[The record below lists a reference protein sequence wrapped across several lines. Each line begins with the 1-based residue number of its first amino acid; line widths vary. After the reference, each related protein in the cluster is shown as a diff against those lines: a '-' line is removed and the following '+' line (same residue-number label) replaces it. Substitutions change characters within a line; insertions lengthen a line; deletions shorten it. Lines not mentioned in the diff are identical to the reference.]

1 MLKITRFSTYIPHLI
16 RTFQTRHPPF
26 TRTLTLNLTRFFFSL
41 QTLNRLHSTDS
52 TSSLLSTESTFAA
65 GVAGAAGVAFSARC
79 ARTWC
84 GWKAHLGSPV
94 CSVASV
100 PTATVVGEGRRGGG
114 GKNDGTEYNR
124 YLSSPGFT
132 KKGALSLSFSTDLAE
147 GGRKRGN
154 AIRARSQS
162 LGRRSS

>member
-1 MLKITRFSTYIPHLI
+1 M
-16 RTFQTRHPPF
+16 
-26 TRTLTLNLTRFFFSL
+26 
-41 QTLNRLHSTDS
+41 
-52 TSSLLSTESTFAA
+52 ESTFAA

-132 KKGALSLSFSTDLAE
+132 KKGALSLALKAFKGKA
-147 GGRKRGN
+147 
-154 AIRARSQS
+154 
-162 LGRRSS
+162 

>member
-1 MLKITRFSTYIPHLI
+1 MHLI
-16 RTFQTRHPPF
+16 SSTRSKYATHRV
-26 TRTLTLNLTRFFFSL
+26 TRTLSLNLTRFFFSL

-114 GKNDGTEYNR
+114 GKNDGTEYNN
-124 YLSSPGFT
+124 Y
-132 KKGALSLSFSTDLAE
+132 
-147 GGRKRGN
+147 
-154 AIRARSQS
+154 
-162 LGRRSS
+162 

>member
-1 MLKITRFSTYIPHLI
+1 MVAIFQRIFRASLSTANCLNSHVFQRIYLISSTRSEYAT
-16 RTFQTRHPPF
+16 HPV
-26 TRTLTLNLTRFFFSL
+26 TRTLSLNLTRFFFSL

-52 TSSLLSTESTFAA
+52 TSSLLSMESTFAA
-65 GVAGAAGVAFSARC
+65 GVAGAAGAAFSARC

-114 GKNDGTEYNR
+114 GKNDGTEYNN
-124 YLSSPGFT
+124 Y
-132 KKGALSLSFSTDLAE
+132 
-147 GGRKRGN
+147 
-154 AIRARSQS
+154 
-162 LGRRSS
+162 